1 VYRPVSAR
9 CLLYVQGPVILL
21 FKCNVSH
28 GLSHVYPYKFPLTMF
43 QGQGSRAVHN
53 VSHNLRR
60 RWLPTAARI
69 TTGSSLESKHGS
81 TPTRPRSEKRSLLPS
96 YSSNGRSG
104 ASSKLRPPAQRDSRP
119 GNDQGEH
126 RRLLKPYDLSM
137 QLKRMC
143 NEGELNGAIER
154 LKTTPRDAQNVA
166 VWNTMISECLSAERY
181 QLSYELFID
190 VSVLYSPC
198 LPPIVTYLC
207 HR

>member
-1 VYRPVSAR
+1 
-9 CLLYVQGPVILL
+9 
-21 FKCNVSH
+21 
-28 GLSHVYPYKFPLTMF
+28 
-43 QGQGSRAVHN
+43 
-53 VSHNLRR
+53 
-60 RWLPTAARI
+60 
-69 TTGSSLESKHGS
+69 
-81 TPTRPRSEKRSLLPS
+81 
-96 YSSNGRSG
+96 
-104 ASSKLRPPAQRDSRP
+104 
-119 GNDQGEH
+119 
-126 RRLLKPYDLSM
+126 M